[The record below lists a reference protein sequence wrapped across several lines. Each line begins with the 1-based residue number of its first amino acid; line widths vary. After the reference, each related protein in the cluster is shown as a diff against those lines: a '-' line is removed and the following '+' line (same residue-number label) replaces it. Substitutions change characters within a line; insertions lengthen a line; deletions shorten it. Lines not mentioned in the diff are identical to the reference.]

1 MIVEKLFSQ
10 LSQEE
15 DKKLNKLFHRQNMI
29 QMSWEQMTGQA
40 KGLVYILSPF
50 LEEIYKDDPEELEEA
65 YKRHFKYFN
74 CTPNLGGFIIGLI
87 YAMEKTRGR
96 DKSISGEAISD
107 IRIALCGPLAGVGDT
122 LCQNVLKI
130 LVAGLTMGLAAQG
143 NVLGPILFMLLYG
156 GILYFIWKYTTFLGY
171 SAGTKFLDRMFE
183 GGLINSVTKA
193 TTVLGLCMVGAMT
206 ASIVSF
212 KFNWVIE
219 MGETAINIQ
228 EIIDS
233 IFPGLLA
240 VALTFGVLFLVK
252 KKFKVVNI
260 VYGIMVICLLF
271 AFLGIV

>member
-1 MIVEKLFSQ
+1 MIVEKLFPQ

-15 DKKLNKLFHRQNMI
+15 DIKLNKLFHRQNMI
-29 QMSWEQMTGQA
+29 QMSWEQMSGQA

-50 LEEIYKDDPEELEEA
+50 LEEIYKDDPEELEKA

-107 IRIALCGPLAGVGDT
+107 VRIALCGPLAGVGDT

-143 NVLGPILFMLLYG
+143 NVLGPVLFMLLYG

-171 SAGTKFLDRMFE
+171 STGTKFLDKVFE
-183 GGLINSVTKA
+183 SGLINSVTKA
-193 TTVLGLCMVGAMT
+193 TTVLGLSMVGAMT

-212 KFNWVIE
+212 KFNWVVA
-219 MGETAINIQ
+219 MGETTINIQ

-240 VALTFGVLFLVK
+240 IALTFGVLFLVK
-252 KKFKVVNI
+252 RKFKVVNI
-260 VYGIMVICLLF
+260 VYGIMALCLVF